1 MTLRK
6 MLPDVLGNELGCDY
20 AIILAIL
27 NHTDHSSTGHYYFK
41 SFNSLVKPIQ
51 HYADWLWGLR
61 HGGTTIPHTTCRGP
75 DDVGTA
81 ADRLQITQR

>member
-20 AIILAIL
+20 ATILAIL

-61 HGGTTIPHTTCRGP
+61 QVERQLLTPPVVVPMTSAPLP
-75 DDVGTA
+75 
-81 ADRLQITQR
+81 ITDKSQR